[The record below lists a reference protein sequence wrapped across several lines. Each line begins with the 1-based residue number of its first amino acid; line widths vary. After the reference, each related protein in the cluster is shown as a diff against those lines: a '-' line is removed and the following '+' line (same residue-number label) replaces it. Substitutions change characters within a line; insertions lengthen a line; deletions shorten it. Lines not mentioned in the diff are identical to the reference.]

1 LSPGWIGYGH
11 ILQRIYGIELVK
23 AVNIWSVEEGR
34 VRRMLLLTAIGRAA
48 GEKEH

>member
-1 LSPGWIGYGH
+1 
-11 ILQRIYGIELVK
+11 LQRISGTELVK

-34 VRRMLLLTAIGRAA
+34 VRRMLLLLPAIGRAA

>member
-1 LSPGWIGYGH
+1 LE
-11 ILQRIYGIELVK
+11 RIYGIELVK

-48 GEKEH
+48 GVKEHRKHQE